1 MQRLSL
7 QVDDSGQ
14 NSAPE
19 FIYDPN
25 CCGWEVSFRTT
36 QQNGMWVMLTA
47 SVRDK
52 FEGGPPAQ
60 TVGPFFA
67 TTGGKIFIPFSTVS
81 FQGLDLAAGGIGNT
95 STVDLVVRA
104 IAPGEDCSSTTK
116 VIGGIDND
124 VPAAGNTT
132 EAIPASAVAYQVTSG
147 GASTGFSY
155 RLTFGNPAIFVV
167 SEFTVDATAA
177 VSPDNG
183 GQRWRPVPGFPS
195 SLAINNNDAVNAGTV
210 FVFYEFDFARVN

>member
-19 FIYDPN
+19 FVYDPN
-25 CCGWEVSFRTT
+25 CCGWEVSFRTS

-81 FQGLDLAAGGIGNT
+81 FQGLDLAAGGIGNV
-95 STVDLVVRA
+95 STVDIVVRP
-104 IAPGEDCSSTTK
+104 IGPGEVCSSTTK
-116 VIGGIDND
+116 VVGGIDND
-124 VPAAGNTT
+124 IPGNGNTS
-132 EAIPASAVAYQVTSG
+132 EDIPESCVAYQVTSG
-147 GASTGFSY
+147 GNSSGFAY
-155 RLTFGNPAIFVV
+155 RLSFGNPGIFVL
-167 SEFTVDATAA
+167 SEFEVDQGT
-177 VSPDNG
+177 SIQPDAG

-195 SLAINNNDAVNAGTV
+195 VLDIQNLDAVNAGTV
-210 FVFYEFDFARVN
+210 FIFYEFDFARVN

>member
-1 MQRLSL
+1 MQRLQL

-81 FQGLDLAAGGIGNT
+81 FQGLDMVGAGIGNT
-95 STVDLVVRA
+95 STVDIVVRA
-104 IAPGEDCSSTTK
+104 IGPGEDCSSETK
-116 VIGGIDND
+116 VIGGIINEL
-124 VPAAGNTT
+124 VGNAEIT
-132 EAIPASAVAYQVTSG
+132 EAVPQSAQAYQVTCAG
-147 GASTGFSY
+147 PAAHPGIDFALDFTGLARIS
-155 RLTFGNPAIFVV
+155 RVI
-167 SEFTVDATAA
+167 VDPNLVQENDT
-177 VSPDNG
+177 G
-183 GQRWRPVPGFPS
+183 GQRWRPIPGGPCEIELRNNS
-195 SLAINNNDAVNAGTV
+195 ALVNINV
-210 FVFYEFDFARVN
+210 FIFFEFDFARVN